1 MTRPLSRL
9 AQRRRRFGLILLFA
23 LPLTACGQTA
33 ELAFRAAVP
42 LPPDLTKI
50 HVELAAGELRIS
62 SQAEREFTVV
72 DGRLRWSA
80 ADPAVLE
87 RLAAIPIE
95 FRLTATDRPGEY
107 RLEVPRLPDDLVG
120 KEASVEVRCVARLP
134 AEVAL
139 EIDNGGGNLAV
150 HDRRAPVRLH
160 TQRGEITVARSS
172 GFADVLTG
180 NGKVFVLDHRGG
192 VKAVSGEPDRPK
204 TSGGA
209 VWARILELGP
219 EGVDVS
225 THGDSIQLF
234 LPRDASCE
242 VDAQVMT
249 GPAGKVS
256 IREGFGLEVTP
267 DGQGHVCRGRI
278 RDGGPLVRARLGRGW
293 LSIARGR
300 LSPDER

>member
-1 MTRPLSRL
+1 VTRPLSRS
-9 AQRRRRFGLILLFA
+9 ARRRRRFALGLLLA

-33 ELAFRAAVP
+33 ELGFRAAVP
-42 LPPDLTKI
+42 LPADLTKI
-50 HVELAAGELRIS
+50 RVDLPAGELRIS
-62 SQAEREFTVV
+62 SQTERELTVV

-80 ADPAVLE
+80 ADPLVVA

-107 RLEVPRLPDDLVG
+107 RLEVPRLPDDLAG
-120 KEASVEVRCVARLP
+120 QEASVEIRCVARLP
-134 AEVAL
+134 AEIAL

-150 HDRRAPVRLH
+150 HDRKAPVRLH
-160 TQRGEITVARSS
+160 TTRGEITVARSS
-172 GFADVLTG
+172 GLADVLTG
-180 NGKVFVLDHRGG
+180 NGKIFVLDHRGG

-209 VWARILELGP
+209 VWARVLELGP

-234 LPRDASCE
+234 LPRDVSCE
-242 VDAQVMT
+242 VDAQVTT

-256 IREGFGLEVTP
+256 IREGFGLVVTR

-278 RDGGPLVRARLGRGW
+278 RAGGPLVRARLGRGW
-293 LSIARGR
+293 MSIARGR
-300 LSPDER
+300 RSPDDG